1 MFSFPEDYLTA
12 MSRKTFGDAGK
23 YWFQMSMMS
32 WTNISYIHNCID
44 TSYWYI
50 NLNKH
55 QWWFDQKPLMIWRNI
70 SVLTIVLIKASCS
83 NIDLNK
89 HKQGFDQRSTMIW
102 SNINNDLSK
111 YQWWFDQIYIVC
123 SQLYWGPACR
133 HLLSDWVAVD
143 TAPYHR
149 PTTQCIFVQLILV
162 WTNINIGL
170 NKYQYLLDQI

>member
-1 MFSFPEDYLTA
+1 

-102 SNINNDLSK
+102 SNINNDLIK
-111 YQWWFDQIYIVC
+111 YQQWFEQISMMIWPNIYCMFTIV
-123 SQLYWGPACR
+123 LRPGLPTPPEWLGRCR
-133 HLLSDWVAVD
+133 HCTL
-143 TAPYHR
+143 P
-149 PTTQCIFVQLILV
+149 PTNNTMYLRSIDID
-162 WTNINIGL
+162 L
-170 NKYQYLLDQI
+170 N